1 MDSSGKSSRA
11 PRGHAGWHLAFA
23 GVGLGLA
30 AMFAWVLARDYA
42 AHQLALQGLRRELA
56 LRERD
61 LAQERQVLEEVS
73 RDRGSRITQEDELD
87 QVYERL
93 ARLSPSA
100 SNAPGRQQEERRLQ
114 KLIDCYPSVIKER
127 VEKQRGIKKQ
137 CGCSPGDPLCAC
149 L

>member
-1 MDSSGKSSRA
+1 MDSSGKNSRA
-11 PRGHAGWHLAFA
+11 PRGHARWHLGFA

-61 LAQERQVLEEVS
+61 LARERLVLEEVS
-73 RDRGSRITQEDELD
+73 RDRRSRITQEDELD
-87 QVYERL
+87 KVYERL
-93 ARLSPSA
+93 AQLSPSA
-100 SNAPGRQQEERRLQ
+100 GNAPGRQQEERRLQ
-114 KLIDCYPSVIKER
+114 KLIDCYPSWARER
-127 VEKQRGIKKQ
+127 VEKQRGVKRE
-137 CGCSPGDPLCAC
+137 CGCPPGDPLCSC